1 MSSTPADTGS
11 IEQVYGSTKASLAA
25 VGRLAGS
32 ELELAAAA
40 LLRAALLTVLATV
53 SLVAASFMAMILV
66 AAGLVWL
73 GLTWPAAAGVCLL
86 LTVTAAILMA
96 LSAKRLLALCQWR
109 ATRVQLAALVAGNG
123 GVSS

>member
-1 MSSTPADTGS
+1 MSSAPAAVGS
-11 IEQVYGSTKASLAA
+11 IEQVYGSTKASLVA

-32 ELELAAAA
+32 ELELATAA

-73 GLTWPAAAGVCLL
+73 GMSWPASAAICLL
-86 LTVTAAILMA
+86 LTVSASLLLAF
-96 LSAKRLLALCQWR
+96 SAKRLLGLCQWR
-109 ATRVQLAALVAGNG
+109 ATRTQLAALVAGHS
-123 GVSS
+123 GVSP

>member
-1 MSSTPADTGS
+1 MSSAPAAIGS

-32 ELELAAAA
+32 ELELATAA

-66 AAGLVWL
+66 VAGLVWL
-73 GLTWPAAAGVCLL
+73 GLSWPAAAAVCLL

-96 LSAKRLLALCQWR
+96 RSAKQMLALCQWR
-109 ATRVQLAALVAGNG
+109 ATRAQLAALVAGHG
-123 GVSS
+123 GAPS

>member
-1 MSSTPADTGS
+1 MSSATADIGS

-32 ELELAAAA
+32 ELELATAA
-40 LLRAALLTVLATV
+40 LLRAALLTVLAAV
-53 SLVAASFMAMILV
+53 SLVAASFMAMILL

-73 GLTWPAAAGVCLL
+73 GLSWPAAAGACLL

-96 LSAKRLLALCQWR
+96 RSAKRLLSLCQWR
-109 ATRVQLAALVAGNG
+109 ATRAQLAALVAGHSG
-123 GVSS
+123 ASS